1 MMLNAYEYD
10 TGAASNTLLYS
21 QDFRQISEL
30 YQTIPSPTPS
40 ASSLSSATPPII
52 HTTMERLLGGGVS
65 GTKSSLGSE
74 VWELDGDLEA
84 MGLKTE
90 LYGYQRVSIEFD
102 CAVVSFPD
110 SDCYSL

>member
-1 MMLNAYEYD
+1 MMRIAYGYD
-10 TGAASNTLLYS
+10 SGPLLTFCSAS

-30 YQTIPSPTPS
+30 YQTIPSPSPS
-40 ASSLSSATPPII
+40 SSSLSSATPPII
-52 HTTMERLLGGGVS
+52 HTTMERLLGGGAS

-90 LYGYQRVSIEFD
+90 LYGYQRVSIEVRLR
-102 CAVVSFPD
+102 CTMSFGF
-110 SDCYSL
+110 